1 MRSTN
6 TSTPRHKKKILWYLA
21 GVTLLVGLAVLVLYI
36 LQVPGPWLS
45 VFAPPSQ
52 TAILINGERI
62 TTEEFENA
70 YKDFVNRQRATLDA
84 AERVEFEKSI
94 EGAPGAY
101 YQLTLR
107 SELAEDLIRRRL
119 LQQAARRM
127 SIQIEPNELL
137 SEVKQQLW
145 RFLEQNGVPPE
156 QIEQA
161 LNDPK
166 TYQSAF
172 TQGLMELTRWQLLEE
187 RLRERVVG
195 PLDPTDA
202 ELRQYYEE
210 RKLRYYTPELV
221 RVRHIL
227 IRLSEDAPATDV
239 EAAQDKLMEIRSQW
253 AKGANF
259 SELARRY
266 SEDELTVPQG
276 GDYGW
281 IQRGDPTGEDFVDAA
296 FSLRTPGDVSAP
308 VRTKRGLHLIQLV
321 ERRPARGESFEQ
333 IAAEVRS
340 DYIIEKTATM
350 YREWFEQYRARA
362 DVRIQLPLLMAY
374 RLESTDREAAVQA
387 YERIETEGKVDDPYL
402 GYYIARLYRQ
412 KLDEAQQ
419 QLGLL
424 QSNGAREADI
434 AKLNAQIE
442 ELKIKIIKNLK
453 KVLAQAS
460 PQQEIFEE
468 ILKLTPEDAEMHLA
482 FAQFLL
488 GKGQWDE
495 AATQLKTTLEI
506 QPENLEALR
515 QYGLLLVKMND
526 LEGAIEHLEHALLI
540 LGKDNPKERIELQL
554 QLARAYR
561 ELKHLDK
568 ARQLLRQV
576 LEVDPKH
583 TEANRDLGLLA
594 LEQEDYTGAIEA
606 LQAARENAP
615 PEDQAELDVLLGRAY
630 AGLGDLDQAEQLF
643 EAALQSASPPSE
655 IYRRLGELYEK
666 RGDRE
671 QALRYYHQGLEKVTG
686 WQEREE
692 LALRLLVFN
701 PDDVNVRFTL
711 ASLYEQS
718 RRYQEAVEQYR
729 TILARQPDS
738 LMAWR
743 SLGDSYLT
751 LQQYPEALNAFQRAL
766 PLAKSPPEQAGLW
779 ARILRADRAQAK
791 GKLTPTGLEAL
802 YQLARL
808 SLQMGQ
814 NQQAAQYLTELI
826 TADANYK
833 PDEVARLIEEL
844 QEKGIEVTLPQ
855 APK

>member
-6 TSTPRHKKKILWYLA
+6 TSTPSHNKKTTLWYLV
-21 GVTLLVGLAVLVLYI
+21 GVTLLAGLAVFVL
-36 LQVPGPWLS
+36 
-45 VFAPPSQ
+45 FALLAPDSSK

-62 TTEEFENA
+62 TTEEFESA
-70 YKDFVNRQRATLDA
+70 YKDFVNRQRATLNA
-84 AERVEFEKSI
+84 AERVDFEKSI

-107 SELAEDLIRRRL
+107 SQLAEDLIRQRL

-127 SIQIEPNELL
+127 SIQIQPSELL

-172 TQGLMELTRWQLLEE
+172 TKGLMDLTRWQLLEE

-195 PLDPTDA
+195 PLDPTDM

-210 RKLRYYTPELV
+210 HKLRYYTPELV

-227 IRLSEDAPATDV
+227 LRLSEDARATDV

-253 AKGANF
+253 AKGADF

-281 IQRGDPTGEDFVDAA
+281 IQRGDPTGEDFVNAA

-321 ERRPARGESFEQ
+321 ERRPARGGSFEQ
-333 IAAEVRS
+333 VAAEVRS
-340 DYIIEKTATM
+340 DYIIEKTATT

-362 DVRIQLPLLMAY
+362 DVRIQLPLLLAY

-387 YERIETEGKVDDPYL
+387 YERIEGEGKVNDPYL

-419 QLGLL
+419 QLATL
-424 QSNGAREADI
+424 QSNGTREADI

-442 ELKIKIIKNLK
+442 ELKIEIIKNLK

-468 ILKLTPEDAEMHLA
+468 ILKLTPEDAQVHLA
-482 FAQFLL
+482 FVQFLLSRGRWEEANAQLKIASRIMPENFEALRMYGQLLLKMNDFAEAAENLERALALL
-488 GKGQWDE
+488 GKGNSE
-495 AATQLKTTLEI
+495 
-506 QPENLEALR
+506 
-515 QYGLLLVKMND
+515 
-526 LEGAIEHLEHALLI
+526 
-540 LGKDNPKERIELQL
+540 ERLELQL

-568 ARQLLRQV
+568 ARQLLEEV
-576 LEVDPKH
+576 LEADPKE
-583 TEANRDLGLLA
+583 TQAQRDLGSLA
-594 LEQEDYTGAIEA
+594 LEQEDYPGAIQA
-606 LQAARENAP
+606 LQAARENTP
-615 PEDQAELDVLLGRAY
+615 PEDRAELDVLLGRAY
-630 AGLGDLDQAEQLF
+630 MGLGDLDQAEQLLQV
-643 EAALQSASPPSE
+643 ALESASPTPE

-671 QALRYYHQGLEKVTG
+671 QALRYYHQGLEKITG

-711 ASLYEQS
+711 ASIYEQS

-729 TILARQPDS
+729 AILARQPDS

-743 SLGDSYLT
+743 SLGDSYLA

-779 ARILRADRAQAK
+779 ARILRADRAPAK
-791 GKLTPTGLEAL
+791 GELTPTGLEAL

-814 NQQAAQYLTELI
+814 HQQAAQYLKELI

-844 QEKGIEVTLPQ
+844 RQKGIEVTLPQ